1 MSEPVTD
8 GEARFLRAQLATESG
23 EVSHYVRVAR
33 EGFNRYR
40 AICACGGYRSKKAYF
55 YPGLADIAGW
65 DHAKAHGATRS

>member
-1 MSEPVTD
+1 MSEPITD
-8 GEARFLRAQLATESG
+8 EEVRFLRAKPATEAG
-23 EVSHYVRVAR
+23 EATHYIRVAR
-33 EGFNRYR
+33 EGVNRFR